1 MSGSIWSSCGRGIII
16 GSQYQFGVICNIKL
30 GSWLEDLAFLQWAAA
45 SISQH
50 DLNIAFN
57 GRNHNRFVDDL
68 SAHILCSNVTD
79 LDVYTIDVCTL
90 RIRCKN
96 VLDLFRLGGVQCIKS
111 KGLFYNVKS
120 ITWWRFKRIS
130 NREVP

>member
-1 MSGSIWSSCGRGIII
+1 MVI

-30 GSWLEDLAFLQWAAA
+30 GSRLEDLALLQWAAA
-45 SISQH
+45 SICQH

-79 LDVYTIDVCTL
+79 LDVYTA
-90 RIRCKN
+90 
-96 VLDLFRLGGVQCIKS
+96 LFPKS
-111 KGLFYNVKS
+111 
-120 ITWWRFKRIS
+120 
-130 NREVP
+130 E

>member
-1 MSGSIWSSCGRGIII
+1 M
-16 GSQYQFGVICNIKL
+16 GSQNQFGVICNIKL
-30 GSWLEDLAFLQWAAA
+30 GPRLEDLAFLQWATA

-50 DLNIAFN
+50 NLNTAFN

-96 VLDLFRLGGVQCIKS
+96 VLNLFHPGGMQCIKS

-120 ITWWRFKRIS
+120 ITWWRLKRTQ
-130 NREVP
+130 NRAVP